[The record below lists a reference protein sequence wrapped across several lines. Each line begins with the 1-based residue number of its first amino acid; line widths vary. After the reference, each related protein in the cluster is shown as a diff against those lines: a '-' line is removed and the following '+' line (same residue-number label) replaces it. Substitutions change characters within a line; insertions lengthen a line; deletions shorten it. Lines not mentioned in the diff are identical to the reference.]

1 MPAAQPSA
9 ALVFCSGVFVS
20 FSVLPSC
27 GLLCCPGFFV
37 SWCFVSFLCFF
48 SVPLFLVFLPPSVF
62 FGSLVFSLSPFP
74 RSQGV
79 VFPVFEL
86 APFCSW
92 FLFPVTKKK
101 FSEFFSS
108 RRCAA
113 AALSKR
119 RFSSVI
125 CAVAREI
132 ASQRLLFLHGQPAI
146 PHISA
151 LRAPIHLIFG
161 SPWSADIKRLLRLD
175 FSCIRLEIPSDF
187 ALTAWQLF
195 SHSAFQPS
203 SLAAGHF
210 DSLAASQSL

>member
-101 FSEFFSS
+101 PGPPKWLPQPGKAASS
-108 RRCAA
+108 RSSTKEREIRWILTTSEGFPCSQSA
-113 AALSKR
+113 R
-119 RFSSVI
+119 RFTARSCSTGSAPSSNL
-125 CAVAREI
+125 
-132 ASQRLLFLHGQPAI
+132 ASRSPSVG
-146 PHISA
+146 SE
-151 LRAPIHLIFG
+151 RAEG
-161 SPWSADIKRLLRLD
+161 VQ
-175 FSCIRLEIPSDF
+175 
-187 ALTAWQLF
+187 T
-195 SHSAFQPS
+195 S
-203 SLAAGHF
+203 SLAFVGLPSWPAPIVRLYG
-210 DSLAASQSL
+210 